1 MILFSV
7 AAPTAKLESAWIQ
20 SLLTRG
26 FTRLKAGDEILDLL
40 ETTHPPLHTA
50 PSLHVVLDRL
60 VIRAD
65 NRTRLV
71 EAIETAFREGEG
83 RCTVDVIGHGVHSF
97 STNFLCQRCGRT
109 FEPLRPILFS
119 FNHPIGA
126 CPECKGFG
134 NVLRYDPELVI
145 PDHGKSLA
153 EGAIEPWSK
162 PGTDWWEKQ
171 MLLAMKRKGV
181 DVTAPFRSLPKA
193 TQTLLWEGDDSFD
206 GINDFF
212 EYMEGKRYKLH
223 VRVLLSRYRTPV
235 ECPACHGS
243 RLKPDARFVK
253 IAGTDIHEITEQT
266 IAGLLAWL
274 DALPLRPFEQE
285 IAADILRQLKA
296 KLGFLLRVGLGY
308 LTMDRNARTLA
319 GGEAQRIQPG
329 SSRRLRCR

>member
-1 MILFSV
+1 VRTARSTVGTTTEIADLLRLLFAKIGKPVCPDCHQEARAFHPDTVATDLLERFPDARAMILFAV
-7 AAPTAKLESAWIQ
+7 AAPTAKLESTFLQ
-20 SLLTRG
+20 SLLTHG
-26 FTRLKAGDEILDLL
+26 FTRLKAGEEILDLL
-40 ETTHPPLHTA
+40 EPTHPPLHTA
-50 PSLHVVLDRL
+50 TSLHVVLDRL

-71 EAIETAFREGEG
+71 EAIETAFREGDG
-83 RCTVDVIGHGVHSF
+83 RCAVEVIGHGVHSF
-97 STNFLCQRCGRT
+97 STNFLCQQCGRT

-119 FNHPIGA
+119 FNHPLGA

-171 MLLAMKRKGV
+171 MLLAMKRKGI
-181 DVTAPFRSLPKA
+181 DVTAPFRSLPKS

-206 GINDFF
+206 GINNFF

-253 IAGTDIHEITEQT
+253 IAGTKQ
-266 IAGLLAWL
+266 
-274 DALPLRPFEQE
+274 LR
-285 IAADILRQLKA
+285 D
-296 KLGFLLRVGLGY
+296 
-308 LTMDRNARTLA
+308 
-319 GGEAQRIQPG
+319 
-329 SSRRLRCR
+329 C